1 MNHRWNM
8 FIFQNTRCF
17 GCATKSS
24 SVNRSHRIAMRII
37 KPKFSVHVTR
47 LSYSLVLAKNKKMC
61 KKTQE
66 DEANSTT
73 TKQIALPLLA
83 KQQLFAS
90 KKKERE
96 EIAHAVAKS
105 FVDGIFMKY
114 QIYACNGAK
123 VIKSTMELLV
133 CLSCLRLWNRSV
145 QHYYNLGA
153 SQKKPYS
160 DEPFMRSFSLFCLSL
175 QSYLNKLGFLHP

>member
-1 MNHRWNM
+1 
-8 FIFQNTRCF
+8 
-17 GCATKSS
+17 
-24 SVNRSHRIAMRII
+24 MRII

-90 KKKERE
+90 KKRERRNRTRRGKIICGWYLHE
-96 EIAHAVAKS
+96 VSNLCVQWCEGHKVD
-105 FVDGIFMKY
+105 DGIVGMF
-114 QIYACNGAK
+114 
-123 VIKSTMELLV
+123 ELFETL
-133 CLSCLRLWNRSV
+133 
-145 QHYYNLGA
+145 
-153 SQKKPYS
+153 
-160 DEPFMRSFSLFCLSL
+160 ESFSSALL
-175 QSYLNKLGFLHP
+175 

>member
-1 MNHRWNM
+1 
-8 FIFQNTRCF
+8 
-17 GCATKSS
+17 
-24 SVNRSHRIAMRII
+24 MRII

-47 LSYSLVLAKNKKMC
+47 LSYSLVLTKTRKCAHKK
-61 KKTQE
+61 KSQE

-73 TKQIALPLLA
+73 TTTTSNEH
-83 KQQLFAS
+83 LFAS

-105 FVDGIFMKY
+105 FVDAIFMKY

-160 DEPFMRSFSLFCLSL
+160 DEPFMRSFSLLSL
-175 QSYLNKLGFLHP
+175 SPIIS

>member
-1 MNHRWNM
+1 M

-24 SVNRSHRIAMRII
+24 SANRSHRIAMRII

-47 LSYSLVLAKNKKMC
+47 LSYSLVLAKNEKMC

-66 DEANSTT
+66 DEGNSTT
-73 TKQIALPLLA
+73 TTTITSKTTAICKQ
-83 KQQLFAS
+83 
-90 KKKERE
+90 KKERE

-105 FVDGIFMKY
+105 FVDAIFMKY

-160 DEPFMRSFSLFCLSL
+160 DEPFMRSFSLLSL
-175 QSYLNKLGFLHP
+175 SPIIS